1 MEFGAGVGVWRW
13 SEKFGAGINILSCPP
28 LAKSRAFYFL
38 SYTFSNAASG
48 THSNPGMGTEW
59 FLALGV
65 NFSLDLSLALGWKF
79 GAGMEVW
86 R

>member
-1 MEFGAGVGVWRW
+1 MAPEWEFGAGVR
-13 SEKFGAGINILSCPP
+13 S
-28 LAKSRAFYFL
+28 LALGSIFYHAL
-38 SYTFSNAASG
+38 HLPNHEPSISYP
-48 THSNPGMGTEW
+48 THSPMQPQVPIPILIGMGTEW